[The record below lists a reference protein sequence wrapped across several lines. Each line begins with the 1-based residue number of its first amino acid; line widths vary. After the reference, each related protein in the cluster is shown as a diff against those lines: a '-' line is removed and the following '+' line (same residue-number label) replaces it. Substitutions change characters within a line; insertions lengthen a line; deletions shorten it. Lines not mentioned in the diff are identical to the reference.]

1 MDRPGHHRFLTMS
14 HSFHS
19 AARSLHFKVL
29 ATAVLS
35 LAVFGVCV
43 FLRGDDSIKAV
54 TIKAGG
60 AVSLTANEQLV
71 R

>member
-1 MDRPGHHRFLTMS
+1 MMS

-19 AARSLHFKVL
+19 ADRSLHFKVL
-29 ATAVLS
+29 ATAAVLS

-54 TIKAGG
+54 TVKAGG